1 MREKKIIVIGAGLS
15 GLANAAMLAKN
26 GFDVTVVEQQPM
38 PGGVARCIKDRGFHF
53 DMGPSWYLMPEIFE
67 TYFAYFGK
75 KPSDYYKLVELD
87 PSYKIY
93 FENDRTVSISKD
105 MEANKQLFDTLEENG
120 GEKLARYLDESKQKY
135 EIAVNKVLYKNFFSV
150 FDFLRT
156 EILRYGLKL
165 NMFTNLDKYAKK
177 FLKDHRSRKIVEF
190 NTVFLGSSPYSVPAL
205 YSLMSYV
212 DLQLGVYY
220 PEGGIFELPKAL
232 FRLAKEQGVR
242 FKFGTK
248 VKKILF
254 EKRRAVGVRT
264 NTGDI
269 QADIVLSSADYHFT
283 DTELLDLK
291 HRNYS
296 RTYWNTRVMGPS
308 SFLLYLG
315 LNKKIP
321 DIVHH
326 TFYLADNWRE
336 HFDTIFHGKK
346 WPENPC
352 YYLCCPSKTDPAAA
366 PEGKETL
373 FVLVPLAPGLDDTD
387 TVRKSFTDK
396 ILRHIEGVTGT
407 SIRDSIEVMYTYSHR
422 DFSGTGNLYQ
432 GTALGLAHTLPQTAF
447 LRPSHKSRRAKNLY
461 FAGSYTQPGI
471 GMPMVLIGAHLVSG
485 LITKEQL

>member
-1 MREKKIIVIGAGLS
+1 MSEKTVVIIGAGLS

-26 GFDVTVVEQQPM
+26 GFKVTVVDKHHM

-75 KPSDYYKLVELD
+75 KPSDYYTLQELD

-93 FENDRTVSISKD
+93 FENDRTVSIHKD
-105 MEANKQLFDTLEENG
+105 MEQNKALFDSLEKDG
-120 GEKLARYLDESKQKY
+120 GAKLERYLDESKQKY
-135 EIAVNKVLYKNFFSV
+135 EIAVGKVLYRNFFSI

-156 EILRYGLKL
+156 DIIRYGLKL

-190 NTVFLGSSPYSVPAL
+190 NTVFLGSSPYTVPAL

-220 PEGGIFELPKAL
+220 PEGGIYALPKAL
-232 FRLAKEQGVR
+232 YKLAREQGAEFR
-242 FKFGTK
+242 FGEN
-248 VKKILF
+248 VEEIVV
-254 EKRRAVGVRT
+254 EKRRALGVRT
-264 NTGDI
+264 AEEMI
-269 QADIVLSSADYHFT
+269 PADIVLSSGDYHYA
-283 DTELLDLK
+283 DTKMLK
-291 HRNYS
+291 PKYRNYS
-296 RTYWNTRVMGPS
+296 RTYWNSRVMGPS
-308 SFLLYLG
+308 SFLLYIG

-321 DIVHH
+321 HIIHH
-326 TFYLADNWRE
+326 TFYLAENWRE
-336 HFDTIFHGKK
+336 HFDTIFRSKM
-346 WPENPC
+346 WPDNPC
-352 YYLCCPSKTDPAAA
+352 YYLCCPTKTDPSAA
-366 PEGKETL
+366 PEGKEIL

-387 TVRKSFTDK
+387 EVRRTFTDK
-396 ILRHIEGVTGT
+396 IIRHIESVTGT

-422 DFSGTGNLYQ
+422 DFEGSNYLYQ
-432 GTALGLAHTLPQTAF
+432 GTALGLAHTLLQTAF
-447 LRPSHKSRRAKNLY
+447 LRPSHKSKRAKNLY

-485 LITKEQL
+485 LITREHL